1 MHLDIRLPMGL
12 FFLATGLILIGYG
25 LGADPVIYTRH
36 SLGQNVNLHW
46 GLVFAAFGVAMLW
59 LTHRARKTATTA
71 PDSAPSSATKS

>member
-12 FFLATGLILIGYG
+12 FFLATGLILVGYG

-36 SLGQNVNLHW
+36 SLGQNVNFHW

-59 LTHRARKTATTA
+59 LTRRARKAATTA